1 MSQRG
6 YAQFVAVQVE
16 PAVAWSACT
25 EERWLRQWYATDAR
39 VDPRRGGMFRV
50 KLKDGRVRDAT
61 IDVWDPPKRLRL
73 IYSPDA
79 DMLAL
84 HGEGVGPIVED
95 LLIDAKPEHTVVR
108 VFGSGV
114 PDMREWDGWY
124 SKMRLGWAYWLHQMK
139 RALEG
144 GASAGPAGASSARAA
159 GTKDR
164 P

>member
-25 EERWLRQWYATDAR
+25 EERWLRQWYAVDAR
-39 VDPRRGGMFRV
+39 VDPRRGGVFRV

-95 LLIDAKPEHTVVR
+95 LLFDAKPDHTVVR

-114 PDMREWDGWY
+114 PDAREWDKWY
-124 SKMRLGWAYWLHQMK
+124 TKMRLGWAYWLHQLK
-139 RALEG
+139 LALE
-144 GASAGPAGASSARAA
+144 SADAARAA
-159 GTKDR
+159 GSDAGARASKGR
-164 P
+164 S